1 MTKPH
6 RRAGRLLASLALF
19 LTGSLAFYI
28 GVIYRIN
35 HPKLNSIEVFWAKWP
50 LIVAALLLGLYWLWE
65 TRKRGDQ
72 NAKQ

>member
-6 RRAGRLLASLALF
+6 RRAGRLLASLALL
-19 LTGSLAFYI
+19 LTGSLAFYV

-50 LIVAALLLGLYWLWE
+50 FIVVALLLGLYGMWG
-65 TRKRGDQ
+65 TRS
-72 NAKQ
+72 